1 MEKVERGSEFSSKH
15 RCILF
20 LLSLFHPVLLV
31 PAVASIPT
39 IPSPSFLPLLLPLL
53 PLHRSPS
60 LVRAIVGVNLS
71 PRLSPNPELYKLKPI
86 SLHRSS
92 YSKPLYFRLF
102 VVGKHAR
109 SSSRRSA
116 RTRCLA
122 TTLTLLPLHPHT
134 HTHTHSLSFV
144 TFSLILV
151 RPRPYTLQPIRVE
164 FRARVPP
171 HTHTRGLV
179 FIMHDSLRLRI
190 FNTNTMRPLA
200 NFHPIVGNRLYTAC
214 TGDIFNGEKKFTR
227 FPSLST
233 FRGNLISTRS

>member
-1 MEKVERGSEFSSKH
+1 MNSRVNTGVSSFFCRSSILSFSSP
-15 RCILF
+15 RLPPF
-20 LLSLFHPVLLV
+20 PPSPLL
-31 PAVASIPT
+31 
-39 IPSPSFLPLLLPLL
+39 PSFLSFFLFFLRIVPL
-53 PLHRSPS
+53 PS
-60 LVRAIVGVNLS
+60 SAIVGVNLS

-122 TTLTLLPLHPHT
+122 TTLTLLPLHP